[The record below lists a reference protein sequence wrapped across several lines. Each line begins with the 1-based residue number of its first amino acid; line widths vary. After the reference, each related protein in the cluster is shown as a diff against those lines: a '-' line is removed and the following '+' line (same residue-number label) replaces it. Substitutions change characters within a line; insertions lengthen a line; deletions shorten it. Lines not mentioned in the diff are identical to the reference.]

1 MFRNLLFTMSLSGSI
16 VVVFY
21 ILFYPLTRR
30 YFSLVWRYRI
40 LKTALFFYLI
50 PVGVCKYYVFGI
62 LQTMFPNLWNKIYK
76 LPEFNAAYSI
86 SAEGGVIRLSPDV
99 YKIVFVLLMSGMVSG
114 FIFFRAVIQN
124 QRLGKLYTAGTA
136 DFISQETWEILSEVR
151 KELGIKRRIRFI
163 YSEYCLSPVT
173 CGMISPVVWL
183 PSFGDKKPNNKLFRY
198 MVKHEL
204 LHIKRNDILV
214 LDS

>member
-30 YFSLVWRYRI
+30 YFSLMWRYRI

-76 LPEFNAAYSI
+76 MTEFNAAWQTKDI
-86 SAEGGVIRLSPDV
+86 
-99 YKIVFVLLMSGMVSG
+99 KVS
-114 FIFFRAVIQN
+114 
-124 QRLGKLYTAGTA
+124 T
-136 DFISQETWEILSEVR
+136 SR
-151 KELGIKRRIRFI
+151 KTRIPFLGINTLPMEQERSIGYLK
-163 YSEYCLSPVT
+163 SEKIT
-173 CGMISPVVWL
+173 
-183 PSFGDKKPNNKLFRY
+183 
-198 MVKHEL
+198 
-204 LHIKRNDILV
+204 
-214 LDS
+214 